1 MRSPHHL
8 GRSASLC
15 ALASL
20 AFAAPAAAHPHV
32 VSVAHQGAGQVIANA
47 QNHGPYV
54 NGVSC
59 GGDPAGYGLEAAHH
73 GPDGGT
79 PGRADGCYSTTDGV
93 PPAADVSRPVIR

>member
-59 GGDPAGYGLEAAHH
+59 GSKIWLPGLL
-73 GPDGGT
+73 T
-79 PGRADGCYSTTDGV
+79 FM
-93 PPAADVSRPVIR
+93 